1 MPSRNGHWKTVTGKP
16 LLGVDARKGVHDC
29 FGVVRPMGLFLGYI
43 GYGGAQYGQSQGM
56 GPVGKVDVGWWGHG
70 KDLHIRD
77 WGEGCLSRLLLSG
90 LSSLQFTI
98 GSDEEESGSALA
110 PAQFHV
116 EEECGILSPVPRFA
130 DLLQDKGPASLRR

>member
-1 MPSRNGHWKTVTGKP
+1 MGGLNMASPRVWGTWGK
-16 LLGVDARKGVHDC
+16 LVWT
-29 FGVVRPMGLFLGYI
+29 FLGC
-43 GYGGAQYGQSQGM
+43 GE
-56 GPVGKVDVGWWGHG
+56 
-70 KDLHIRD
+70 DLRVRD

-116 EEECGILSPVPRFA
+116 EEECGILSPMPRFA

>member
-1 MPSRNGHWKTVTGKP
+1 MGEVGVAHSR
-16 LLGVDARKGVHDC
+16 RC
-29 FGVVRPMGLFLGYI
+29 
-43 GYGGAQYGQSQGM
+43 
-56 GPVGKVDVGWWGHG
+56 GHG
-70 KDLHIRD
+70 EDLRARD
-77 WGEGCLSRLLLSG
+77 WGKGCLPRLLLSG

-98 GSDEEESGSALA
+98 GSDEEESSSALA